1 MFFRMNDSH
10 LTILSNN
17 GQEGCMAHLMKGI
30 EISSKILAAV
40 KEETDRLAKHGI
52 RPGLA
57 LVLIGEDKS
66 SYMYHRAIRGA
77 AARAGIDVFDHILS
91 ASATLNEILN
101 LIKTLNNDER
111 ANGILVF
118 MPLPRHIDTRK
129 VVNAIAPE
137 KDVDGQGAISVGRL
151 SADESTSQL
160 FEPGIKLS
168 IRSTFLPC
176 TPYGVMRMLEHYGI
190 DPKSKKV
197 AIVGKSLA
205 VGKPLAMM
213 MLVKEATVI
222 VCHRETKDLGLE
234 TRQADILCTAAGKA
248 GLIKADMIKEG
259 AVVVD
264 IGINVLPDGIMV
276 GDADFEAVAKKASL
290 ITPVPGGVG
299 PVTIAILLKNT
310 VISAKRMVGVG

>member
-1 MFFRMNDSH
+1 
-10 LTILSNN
+10 
-17 GQEGCMAHLMKGI
+17 MAQLMKGI
-30 EISSKILAAV
+30 EISSGILASV
-40 KEETDRLAKHGI
+40 KEETARLAKHGI
-52 RPGLA
+52 RAGLA
-57 LVLIGEDKS
+57 LVLVGEDKS
-66 SYMYHRAIRGA
+66 SFMYYQAIQSA
-77 AARAGIDVFDHILS
+77 AARAGIDIFSHTLPAI
-91 ASATLNEILN
+91 ATLNEILN

-151 SADESTSQL
+151 SADESTAQL
-160 FEPGIKLS
+160 FEPGFNLTV
-168 IRSTFLPC
+168 RSTFLPC
-176 TPYGVMRMLEHYGI
+176 TPYGVMRMLEHYGVAV
-190 DPKSKKV
+190 KGKNV

-213 MLVKEATVI
+213 MLVKEATVT
-222 VCHRETKDLGLE
+222 VCHRETRDLAAE
-234 TRQADILCTAAGKA
+234 TGRADILCTATGRP
-248 GLIKADMIKEG
+248 GLITADMVKEG

-264 IGINVLPDGIMV
+264 IGINVLSETAVV
-276 GDADFEAVAKKASL
+276 GDVDFESVSKKASL

>member
-1 MFFRMNDSH
+1 
-10 LTILSNN
+10 
-17 GQEGCMAHLMKGI
+17 MAQLMKGN
-30 EISSKILAAV
+30 EISSKITAV
-40 KEETDRLAKHGI
+40 VEEETARLAKHGI
-52 RPGLA
+52 RAGLA
-57 LVLIGEDKS
+57 LVLVGEDRS
-66 SYMYHRAIRGA
+66 SYMYYQAIQNA
-77 AARAGIDVFDHILS
+77 AARTGIDVYNHTMPAR
-91 ASATLNEILN
+91 ASLNELLN
-101 LIKTLNNDER
+101 LVKTLNHDER

-137 KDVDGQGAISVGRL
+137 KDIDGQGAISVGRL
-151 SADESTSQL
+151 SADESTTQL
-160 FEPGIKLS
+160 FEPDFTLS
-168 IRSTFLPC
+168 VRSTFLPC

-190 DPKSKKV
+190 DPKGKKV

-213 MLVKEATVI
+213 MLMREATVT
-222 VCHRETKDLGLE
+222 VCHRETGDLGAE
-234 TRQADILCTAAGKA
+234 TRQADILCTATGRP
-248 GLIKADMIKEG
+248 GLIKADMVKEG

-264 IGINVLPDGIMV
+264 IGITVLPNGKTV
-276 GDADFEAVAKKASL
+276 GDVDFEAVSKKASF

>member
-1 MFFRMNDSH
+1 M
-10 LTILSNN
+10 T
-17 GQEGCMAHLMKGI
+17 QLMKGS
-30 EISSKILAAV
+30 EISSKITAAV
-40 KEETDRLAKHGI
+40 EEETTRLAKHGI
-52 RPGLA
+52 RAGLA
-57 LVLIGEDKS
+57 LVLVGEDRS
-66 SYMYHRAIRGA
+66 SHIYYQAIQSA
-77 AARAGIDVFDHILS
+77 AARAGIDVYNHTMPAT
-91 ASATLNEILN
+91 ASLNELLN
-101 LIKTLNNDER
+101 LIKTLNHDER

-137 KDVDGQGAISVGRL
+137 KDIDGQGAISVGRL
-151 SADESTSQL
+151 SADESTTQL
-160 FEPGIKLS
+160 FEPGFTLS
-168 IRSTFLPC
+168 VRSTFLPC

-190 DPKSKKV
+190 DPKGKKV

-213 MLVKEATVI
+213 MLMREATVT
-222 VCHRETKDLGLE
+222 VCHRETGDLGAE
-234 TRQADILCTAAGKA
+234 TRQADILCSATGRP
-248 GLIKADMIKEG
+248 GLIKADMVKEG

-264 IGINVLPDGIMV
+264 IGITVLPDGKTV
-276 GDADFEAVAKKASL
+276 GDVDFNAVSKKTSF

>member
-1 MFFRMNDSH
+1 
-10 LTILSNN
+10 
-17 GQEGCMAHLMKGI
+17 MAQLMKGV
-30 EISSKILAAV
+30 EISSRIIAAV
-40 KEETDRLAKHGI
+40 KEETERLAKHGI
-52 RPGLA
+52 RAGLA
-57 LVLIGEDKS
+57 LVLVGEEKS
-66 SYMYHRAIRGA
+66 SYMYYQAIQSA
-77 AARAGIDVFDHILS
+77 AVRAGIDIFNHTMPAT
-91 ASATLNEILN
+91 ASLNEILN
-101 LIKTLNNDER
+101 LIKSLNHDER

-160 FEPGIKLS
+160 FEPGFSLS

-176 TPYGVMRMLEHYGI
+176 TPYGVMRMMEHYGI
-190 DPKSKKV
+190 NPRAKRV
-197 AIVGKSLA
+197 VIVGKSLA

-213 MLVKEATVI
+213 MLVKEATVT
-222 VCHRETKDLGLE
+222 VCHRETRDLEAE
-234 TRQADILCTAAGKA
+234 TRLADILCTAVGRP
-248 GLIKADMIKEG
+248 GLITEDMVKEG

-264 IGINVLPDGIMV
+264 IGINVLPDGITV
-276 GDADFEAVAKKASL
+276 GDVDFGPVSKKASL

-299 PVTIAILLKNT
+299 PVTIGILLKNT

>member
-1 MFFRMNDSH
+1 M
-10 LTILSNN
+10 T
-17 GQEGCMAHLMKGI
+17 QLMKGA
-30 EISSKILAAV
+30 EISSKILATV
-40 KEETDRLAKHGI
+40 REETSRLAKHGI

-57 LVLIGEDKS
+57 LLLVGEDKS
-66 SYMYHRAIRGA
+66 SRMYYQAIQSA
-77 AARAGIDVFDHILS
+77 AARAGIDIFNHTLPAT
-91 ASATLNEILN
+91 ASLNEILN

-118 MPLPRHIDTRK
+118 MPLPRNIDTRK

-151 SADESTSQL
+151 SADESTTQL
-160 FEPGIKLS
+160 YEPNFTLS

-190 DPKSKKV
+190 DPKGKKV
-197 AIVGKSLA
+197 VIVGKSLA

-213 MLVKEATVI
+213 MLMREATVT
-222 VCHRETKDLGLE
+222 VCHRETADLSAE
-234 TRQADILCTAAGKA
+234 TRQADILCTATGRP
-248 GLIKADMIKEG
+248 GLIKADMVKEG
-259 AVVVD
+259 AVIVD
-264 IGINVLPDGIMV
+264 IGINVLSDSVTV
-276 GDADFEAVAKKASL
+276 GDVDFPSVSTKASL

-299 PVTIAILLKNT
+299 PVTIGILLKNT

>member
-1 MFFRMNDSH
+1 MARSMTGID
-10 LTILSNN
+10 LSSR
-17 GQEGCMAHLMKGI
+17 I
-30 EISSKILAAV
+30 IAAV
-40 KEETDRLAKHGI
+40 REETDRLGKLGI
-52 RPGLA
+52 RAGLA
-57 LVLIGEDKS
+57 LVLVGKDRS
-66 SYMYHRAIRGA
+66 SYMYYQAIQSA
-77 AARAGIDVFDHILS
+77 AVRAGIDIFNHTLPDTVS
-91 ASATLNEILN
+91 LNEILN
-101 LIKTLNNDER
+101 LVRTLNNDER

-118 MPLPRHIDTRK
+118 MPLPRRLDTRK

-160 FEPGIKLS
+160 FEPGFTLS
-168 IRSTFLPC
+168 VRSTFLPC
-176 TPYGVMRMLEHYGI
+176 TPYGVMRMLEHYGV
-190 DPKSKKV
+190 DPRGKKAV
-197 AIVGKSLA
+197 VVGKSLA

-213 MLVKEATVI
+213 LLVREATVT
-222 VCHRETKDLGLE
+222 VCHRETKDLGAE
-234 TRQADILCTAAGKA
+234 TRQADILCTATGRS
-248 GLIKADMIKEG
+248 GLITADMVKEG

-264 IGINVLPDGIMV
+264 IGITVQPNGVTT